1 MLKKNYAN
9 RINIMEKIQDLRD
22 RISTIEGRLKGKRGF
37 LDPISLL
44 IIIILIIIL
53 IIMWLRQQGYIP

>member
-44 IIIILIIIL
+44 IIILINL
-53 IIMWLRQQGYIP
+53 K